1 MGIKQII
8 NKLVKEGDGKGY
20 YSYYPE
26 KEKSYGSSY
35 GGYYGSYQTFT
46 PLRSKHLEEPNYKE
60 IASKN
65 VTSGTNLV
73 IHPDDRTTDFLDPSY
88 ADLSATVMT
97 TQKEMFNLRENM
109 RQYDRI
115 IMMGH
120 GSPAGLMMPRI
131 TLNGVD
137 LVKDNDDEWVLKKY
151 SLHSLGATFVDI
163 LKTKPIVA
171 VWCNADK
178 FVVPHDLHGFY
189 TGMVISELCEANY
202 CQVHGC
208 NEKELLESNTLF
220 TKALAAAI
228 KIQSP
233 ESVKVFKEIYNNPKN
248 RIMEYNRQ
256 RIYYR

>member
-1 MGIKQII
+1 MIVKQIVK
-8 NKLVKEGDGKGY
+8 KLLKEDSEY
-20 YSYYPE
+20 YN
-26 KEKSYGSSY
+26 Y
-35 GGYYGSYQTFT
+35 GGYGGYGRYGGYTSYQTFT
-46 PLRSKHLEEPNYKE
+46 PLRSKHLNEPNYKE
-60 IASKN
+60 IANKN
-65 VTSGTNLV
+65 VTKGTNLV

-88 ADLSATVMT
+88 ADLSATVVT
-97 TQKEMFNLRENM
+97 NSKEMFNLRENM
-109 RQYDRI
+109 RQHDRI

-120 GSPAGLMMPRI
+120 GSPAGLMMPSI

-137 LVKDNDDEWVLKKY
+137 LVDDELKKY
-151 SLHSLGATFVDI
+151 SLHSLGSTFVDI

-202 CQVHGC
+202 CQVNGC
-208 NEKELLESNTLF
+208 DPKQVEESNTLF
-220 TKALAAAI
+220 TKALTEAI

-233 ESVKVFKEIYNNPKN
+233 ESVNVFKQIYNNPN
-248 RIMEYNRQ
+248 NPIMVYNRQ